1 MQDCMLF
8 FTRKTSWIALAVVVS
23 IAIFSACGDEQAAI
37 PDQVDFNYHIR
48 PILVQKCYLC
58 HGPDSGSRKAN
69 LRLDTYEGATALTQE
84 GLRAID
90 PGHADKSLLLFR
102 INHKD
107 PGMVMPTPESNLTL
121 TDRERKLLER
131 WIQQGAEWKP
141 HWAFIPPKP
150 SQPKDWNGHPVDY
163 YIENALKSAGIKSG
177 EEADRTTL
185 IRRVAMV
192 LTGLP
197 PTPAELDQYLK
208 DKSDQAYERMV
219 DRYLSSS
226 RFGERWARHWMD
238 VVRYAETKGH
248 EFDYTISG
256 AWRYRDYLIRSFNQ
270 DLPYDRFVTEQIAG
284 DLLPDP
290 RTDPSGRINESLV
303 ATLFHTLPEGTHSP
317 VDIRKDEA
325 DRIDNMID
333 VTGKAFQALT
343 ISCAKCHDHKFDPVS
358 ARDYYALYG
367 VMEGTRFTPVPAQ
380 EPVQRRIAM
389 HQQRMLDSMR
399 AFTISYLKSRVPAKT
414 EVAFAVTTADA
425 HPLPDTASG
434 VLADFSGSNLQ
445 GWRSDGL
452 AFTTTTTLGDPVIDS
467 LGNLR
472 GLRDGVASSRRLG
485 LNIFGAMR
493 SPDFVI
499 DRNFIGVMVA
509 GNKASVRIVIDNF
522 QLIQFPI
529 YGDLDQKVNS
539 DKPLRL
545 TFPVSAWKGR
555 KAYIEVLPGSYQ
567 QHVYKQDRDAWV
579 EVNYAIRFDRDW
591 FEPKQGKGSGN
602 IPNALN
608 ALAMGMAEP
617 SDVRLLRGLLS
628 RNTRIPELSGIQ
640 ARRIAFQSSSMD
652 SLQFISGITDGFGKN
667 SPIFHRGNHAD
678 PSAELVKRHFIPAIP
693 VSKIDLDVPGS
704 GRQALARA
712 FTDPK
717 NPLTAR
723 IMVNRIWHHLFGRGL
738 VETVDNFGMQGK
750 TPSHPELLDR
760 LALQFIQD
768 GWSVK
773 KMIRHIMTSETFTR
787 STEPSGNGVRKD
799 PDNILLARYP
809 VRRLEAEA
817 IRDAMLSVSGS
828 LDTTMFG
835 LPVPQHITR
844 FMNGRGRPGKSGPLD
859 GAGRRSIY
867 LEVRRNFQDPFMM
880 AFDRPLPVTSY
891 GRRNV
896 TNVPAQSL
904 ILLNDPFV
912 TEMATRTADLLLKQ
926 VSGGDEDRIKWVYN
940 RCFSRPP
947 SGSEIREAKALME
960 QLRKTYA
967 GKGTKATPEILWKD
981 YLHTVF
987 NLKSFIFLS

>member
-1 MQDCMLF
+1 MQGL
-8 FTRKTSWIALAVVVS
+8 TRKTSWFTFLVILS
-23 IAIFSACGDEQAAI
+23 IAIFSACGDEEAAI

-58 HGPDSGSRKAN
+58 HGPDSGSRKAG

-107 PGMVMPTPESNLTL
+107 PEMVMPTPESNLTL

-131 WIQQGAEWKP
+131 WIEQGAGWKP
-141 HWAFIPPKP
+141 HWAFIPPK
-150 SQPKDWNGHPVDY
+150 SSGLINGKGHPVDQF
-163 YIENALKSAGIKSG
+163 IEARLKEVGLKPGAI
-177 EEADRTTL
+177 ADQTAL

-197 PTPAELDQYLK
+197 PTPAELDRYLN
-208 DKSDQAYERMV
+208 DTRDGSYERMV
-219 DRYLSSS
+219 DRYLSSP

-238 VVRYAETKGH
+238 VIRYAETRGH

-256 AWRYRDYLIRSFNQ
+256 AWRYRDYLIRAFNQ

-284 DLLPDP
+284 DQLASPRLDP
-290 RTDPSGRINESLV
+290 TGNWNESQL

-343 ISCAKCHDHKFDPVS
+343 ISCARCHDHKFDPVS

-367 VMEGTRFTPVPAQ
+367 VMEGTRFTPVPAA
-380 EPVQRRIAM
+380 EPAQRRSAVA
-389 HQQRMLDSMR
+389 QRQVLDSMR
-399 AFTISYLKSRVPAKT
+399 ALTLVWLSSKMGASAT
-414 EVAFAVTTADA
+414 VAFASAPVSA
-425 HPLPDTASG
+425 PVMPDSASG
-434 VLADFSGSNLQ
+434 ILADFSGSDLQ
-445 GWRSDGL
+445 GWRSDGQ
-452 AFTTTTTLGDPVIDS
+452 AFTDGTTLGDPVTDS

-472 GLRDGVASSRRLG
+472 GLKEGVASSRRLG
-485 LNIFGAMR
+485 LNLFGALR

-499 DRNFIGVMVA
+499 DRDFIGVMAA
-509 GNKASVRIVIDNF
+509 GQRSSVRIIIDNF

-529 YGDLDQKVNS
+529 YGDLDQKLNS
-539 DKPLRL
+539 DQPVKLI
-545 TFPVSAWKGR
+545 FPVSAWKGH
-555 KAYIEVLPGSYQ
+555 KAYIEVLPGRYE
-567 QHVYKQDRDAWV
+567 QHVYKQARDAWV
-579 EVNYAIRFDRDW
+579 EVEYAIRYDREW
-591 FEPKQGKGSGN
+591 FEPRRPSSSVTL
-602 IPNALN
+602 PAAFRALT
-608 ALAMGMAEP
+608 AGQAGPA
-617 SDVRLLRGLLS
+617 DIRLLRGLLP
-628 RNTRIPELSGIQ
+628 RTLRLPELSALQ
-640 ARRIAFQSSSMD
+640 ARAQAVQSARMD
-652 SLQFISGITDGFGKN
+652 SLQFISGVTEGFGKN
-667 SPIFHRGNHAD
+667 SPVFHRGNHAD
-678 PSAELVKRHFIPAIP
+678 PSPERVKRHFIPAIP

-704 GRQALARA
+704 GRLALARA
-712 FTDPK
+712 ITDPK

-750 TPSHPELLDR
+750 VPSHPELLDQ
-760 LALQFIQD
+760 LAIDFMRD

-773 KMIRHIMTSETFTR
+773 RMIRHIMTSETFRR
-787 STEPSGNGVRKD
+787 SVEPVSGAVRKD
-799 PDNILLARYP
+799 PGNILLASYP
-809 VRRLEAEA
+809 LRRMEAEA

-835 LPVPQHITR
+835 PPVRQHITS
-844 FMNGRGRPGKSGPLD
+844 FMNGRGRPGKSGPID
-859 GAGRRSIY
+859 GEGRRSIY
-867 LEVRRNFQDPFMM
+867 LEVRRNFLDPFMM
-880 AFDRPLPVTSY
+880 AFDRPMHASAF
-891 GRRNV
+891 GRRTV

-912 TEMATRTADLLLKQ
+912 ALMADRTAARLLAEAEKPA
-926 VSGGDEDRIKWVYN
+926 EARIRWIWL
-940 RCFSRPP
+940 RCFSHPP
-947 SGSEIREAKALME
+947 TRKEISDATDFME
-960 QLRKTYA
+960 TLKKTYA
-967 GKGTKATPEILWKD
+967 RNGQTVSEQVIWKD

-987 NLKSFIFLS
+987 NLKSFIFIS